1 MQAYTGA
8 AVVCRRADA
17 AGVWT
22 PKCTMI
28 EVSDVV
34 SSSLFLFVSLFVV
47 LTVDPTVSPSDSLSI
62 KLQP

>member
-1 MQAYTGA
+1 MYTAEA
-8 AVVCRRADA
+8 AVVCRRADT

-22 PKCTMI
+22 PKYSLN
-28 EVSDVV
+28 EASDVV

-47 LTVDPTVSPSDSLSI
+47 LTVDPTARLSDSLFM